1 MLANPDN
8 SLHRLSGFV
17 IVANTLLPAL
27 LVLLISAASALFTSD
42 YLNELRAAAT
52 QMQKTAGNAATA
64 VAAVAKNV
72 KTHATTAQFR
82 LEGITKKVGKKKA
95 KVDVVISDI
104 EKGLKRAKVSK
115 KLRNGLT
122 SAFDKSM
129 EPFDSVSDLS
139 KDFKKIGAE
148 IKRLDKL
155 KPLFNQIATNAGK
168 LAGLFSS
175 LAAWWELLWF
185 TLLVI
190 AAWAVLSYVLW
201 AKRRLAYGVA
211 LMRGGHQLSTP
222 F

>member
-1 MLANPDN
+1 MA
-8 SLHRLSGFV
+8 V
-17 IVANTLLPAL
+17 
-27 LVLLISAASALFTSD
+27 
-42 YLNELRAAAT
+42 
-52 QMQKTAGNAATA
+52 TAGAALAGDTAMA

-72 KTHATTAQFR
+72 ATHATTAQIR

-104 EKGLKRAKVSK
+104 EEGLKKAKVSK

-122 SAFDKSM
+122 SAFAKAM
-129 EPFDSVSDLS
+129 EPFAPVSDLS
-139 KDFKKIGAE
+139 KDFKNIGTE
-148 IKRLDKL
+148 IKKLDEL

-185 TLLVI
+185 VLLII
-190 AAWAVLSYVLW
+190 AAWVGLSYVLW